1 MVTSTAGRVASLS
14 LVVLAGAAMMAG
26 SPQEPVQRGVGQE
39 LALQLTD
46 FASLPITG
54 SPNGEG
60 NNAGALARINFMR
73 EEPAPTR
80 RLFVNDLIGPLYILD
95 KQTKAATT
103 YLDLNGRPPHTGLFR
118 RLTHE

>member
-1 MVTSTAGRVASLS
+1 MVTTTPARVASLS
-14 LVVLAGAAMMAG
+14 LVVLAGAAMMGG
-26 SPQEPVQRGVGQE
+26 SPQAPAQSGAGQA

-73 EEPAPTR
+73 EEPSPTH

-95 KQTKAATT
+95 KKTKAAT
-103 YLDLNGRPPHTGLFR
+103 
-118 RLTHE
+118 